1 LLSQKQKEKMSRIF
15 ITGSADG
22 LGQMAAQLLVKAGH
36 SVVLHARNEERA
48 REALATVPGAETAI
62 SGDLSSIKETI
73 ALAQKVNNLGLF
85 DAVIHNAAV
94 GYTEPRRIETA
105 DGLSHVFAVNSLA
118 PYILTALIHQP
129 KRLVYLSSGLHRD
142 GDASLRDLTW
152 TNRRW
157 NGYSAYAD
165 SKLHNVI
172 LAFAVARKW
181 PGVFSNALEPGWV
194 ATKMGGPGAPDSLAD
209 APKTQVWLATSNEP
223 RATVSGEYFYHMQHR
238 QFLPAAADATVQEK
252 FLTECARLS
261 GIQFPPS

>member
-1 LLSQKQKEKMSRIF
+1 MSRIL

-36 SVVLHARNEERA
+36 SVVLHARNEQRA
-48 REALATVPGAETAI
+48 REALAAVPEAETAL

-94 GYTEPRRIETA
+94 GYTEPRRIETV

-118 PYILTALIHQP
+118 PYILTSLIHQP

-142 GDASLRDLTW
+142 GDASLNDLTW
-152 TNRRW
+152 TDRRW
-157 NGYSAYAD
+157 NGFSAYAD

-181 PGVFSNALEPGWV
+181 PNVFSNALEPGWV

-223 RATVSGEYFYHMQHR
+223 RAMVSGEYFYHLQHR
-238 QFLPAAADATVQEK
+238 QFLPAAADAEVQEK
-252 FLTECARLS
+252 FLTECARIS
-261 GIQFPPS
+261 GIQFPAS